1 MKKVKIIYNNFYM
14 PRLAIEEIIECDEWF
29 AHSSGGFGFR
39 GSNIEGIIF
48 IGSNAVR
55 KIFEVK

>member
-1 MKKVKIIYNNFYM
+1 M